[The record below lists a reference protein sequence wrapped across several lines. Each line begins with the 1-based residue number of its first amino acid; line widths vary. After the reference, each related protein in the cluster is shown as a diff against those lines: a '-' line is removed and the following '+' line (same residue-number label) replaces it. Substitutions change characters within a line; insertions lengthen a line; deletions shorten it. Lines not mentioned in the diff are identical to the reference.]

1 MEWLVE
7 IQGDKSDLQ
16 DLGKSLSSPELCITK
31 DGDNFV
37 LKSTDFERFTNVDD
51 VRNIACELLSVINGA
66 AKLALDMRERL
77 TIGAIVRVKDD
88 GTRSTFICLSNDI
101 TVHGSIGV
109 SIVSPTGVVEEIHPG
124 DPIPDWV
131 RIAQQD
137 KNVSKVLQFLG
148 SMTDD
153 WVNLYRIL
161 EIVVKDVGGT
171 KKIEEKG
178 WATERAVKLFKHT
191 SQSPDAIG
199 HQARHG
205 VQEEKPP
212 RVPMPLSEA
221 RSLIKTIIH
230 NWLRLKREQTNSK

>member
-16 DLGKSLSSPELCITK
+16 DLAKSLSSPELCITK

-51 VRNIACELLSVINGA
+51 VRNMASGLLSFINGA

-77 TIGAIVRVKDD
+77 TIGAIIRVKDD
-88 GTRSTFICLSNDI
+88 GTHSTFICLSNSI
-101 TVHGSIGV
+101 TVRGSIGV
-109 SIVSPTGVVEEIHPG
+109 SIVSPTGVVQEIHPA

-131 RIAQQD
+131 KIAQQD
-137 KNVSKVLQFLG
+137 ENVSKVLQLLG
-148 SMTDD
+148 SMNDD

-161 EIVVKDVGGT
+161 EIVEKDVGGT
-171 KKIEEKG
+171 KEIKEKG
-178 WATERAVKLFKHT
+178 WATQRAVKLFKHT
-191 SQSPDAIG
+191 AQSPDAIG
-199 HQARHG
+199 QKARHG
-205 VQEEKPP
+205 VQEQEPP
-212 RVPMPLSEA
+212 PLPMTISEA

-230 NWLRLKREQTNSK
+230 NWLRSKRERSNGE